1 MENITAI
8 ALHNQTV
15 LLMWQQPENIFKE
28 SEFTYNIT
36 AMSVMTGALLE
47 HQTIT
52 FDPSVSPQEEFNFFN
67 VSICEEISFTL
78 VQIGDCREKNTTIFL
93 PICKDIP
100 LLIILLKWDVWNY
113 SSRTISL

>member
-8 ALHNQTV
+8 ALNNKTV

-28 SEFTYNIT
+28 SNFTYNIT
-36 AMSVMTGALLE
+36 AVSVTTGALLE

-52 FDPSVSPQEEFNFFN
+52 YDPSVSPQERFNFSN

-78 VQIGDCREKNTTIFL
+78 IQIGDCREKNTTIFL

-100 LLIILLKWDVWNY
+100 LLIIQKWDIWNY